1 MSTLALWSAD
11 TAVPAVEAK
20 PKLGFFQRLVKAR
33 EREAW
38 RRIHHFLA
46 AQSDARLL
54 DLGYT
59 AGEIQDLRQGR
70 LKMPALNPSHH

>member
-1 MSTLALWSAD
+1 MIMSTLALW
-11 TAVPAVEAK
+11 PVEAAAPAIAAR

-38 RRIHHFLA
+38 RRIHSFLG
-46 AQSDARLL
+46 AQSDARLA

-59 AGEIQDLRQGR
+59 AEEIQELRQGR
-70 LKMPALNPSHH
+70 AKMPAR